1 VSATAAR
8 PLRAD
13 AQRNRDA
20 LLEAA
25 SAAFAENGVDTSLED
40 VAKRAGVGIGT
51 LYRHFPTR
59 DALIEAAYRRGV
71 EQLCDAADE
80 LRATHPGDEALELWM
95 QRFVGYVATKR
106 GLAGALK
113 LGDGDH
119 AELFAYVRARIG
131 DRAAFALDDLI
142 AAAAEGDA
150 AGLDRHYARSFAEVE
165 AIQLLRSAA
174 RHFQRLHQVV
184 AKMAAGESFEAAIA
198 SLRPPVFWTQRDSL
212 QRQARRWSTA
222 RIGRALERLI
232 EAEAE
237 AMRATPIRDE
247 IAQRAMM
254 DIAALARADRR

>member
-1 VSATAAR
+1 MSATAAR

-113 LGDGDH
+113 LSGEGDH
-119 AELFAYVRARIG
+119 AELFAYVH
-131 DRAAFALDDLI
+131 DR
-142 AAAAEGDA
+142 
-150 AGLDRHYARSFAEVE
+150 V
-165 AIQLLRSAA
+165 
-174 RHFQRLHQVV
+174 
-184 AKMAAGESFEAAIA
+184 K
-198 SLRPPVFWTQRDSL
+198 
-212 QRQARRWSTA
+212 
-222 RIGRALERLI
+222 
-232 EAEAE
+232 
-237 AMRATPIRDE
+237 
-247 IAQRAMM
+247 
-254 DIAALARADRR
+254 AALAALLEDAAATKRVRADVDGMDLIRALSGICMVSDQAQQQALRLINLLMDGLRFGAPANTPGT